1 MRPAASLP
9 RFLLDRVPRGARG
22 FTLVELM
29 VALTGGLFLS
39 IVVFA
44 LSRNASRFY
53 QREARVANA
62 TLAGVAGFARL
73 SNDIAMAGHLSTGN
87 IQADPHVCN
96 RPGPAAPS
104 ALYKLR
110 AITVG
115 SDPSTYAGSELDPNY
130 ADLHPQ
136 FVTITGA
143 LNVPEEFVT
152 KTVAPGADGA
162 WQIQL
167 DLGTASARRVGLSEL
182 PAADNGA
189 ALSTIFMSGNGT
201 TGRVVRL
208 RKGVQ
213 DQYAVVASVSGAAGT
228 AVVNLAPSPA
238 LQRTQS
244 GGSQCGIS
252 GLGEQMAISV
262 INLVRYDIRSMTAD
276 PAYKALFDASGLG
289 KIDYESRR
297 AELVRV
303 ELDPTGQPIAGTSEL
318 VAEYAVD
325 LQFTAWRATSGVD
338 PTPIQA
344 VENLNNNA
352 TVTQLLRGIQI
363 RLSVRSREPDRESD
377 VATGTGNGLFRIPL
391 GRGKTAP
398 FARVRTQQGYVP
410 LRNLENSTW

>member
-1 MRPAASLP
+1 
-9 RFLLDRVPRGARG
+9 
-22 FTLVELM
+22 M

-44 LSRNASRFY
+44 LSRDASRFY
-53 QREARVANA
+53 QRESRVANA
-62 TLAGVAGFARL
+62 TLAGVSGFARL
-73 SNDIAMAGHLSTGN
+73 SNDVAMAGHLSTGN

-96 RPGPAAPS
+96 RPSPAAPS
-104 ALYKLR
+104 ALYTLR
-110 AITVG
+110 ALTIGT
-115 SDPSTYAGSELDPNY
+115 DPTSYAGTELDPNY
-130 ADLHPQ
+130 ANLGPQ
-136 FVTITGA
+136 FVIISGA
-143 LNVPEEFVT
+143 LNVPEEFVS
-152 KTVAPGADGA
+152 KTVAPSVDGT
-162 WQIQL
+162 WQIQI
-167 DLGTASARRVGLSEL
+167 DLGTASARRVGLSAL
-182 PAADNGA
+182 PSADNGP
-189 ALSTIFMSGNGT
+189 ALSTIFMAGT
-201 TGRVVRL
+201 TGRIVRL

-213 DQYAVVASVSGAAGT
+213 DQYAVVASVNGAAG
-228 AVVNLAPSPA
+228 AAIVNLAPSPA

-303 ELDPTGQPIAGTSEL
+303 ELGPTGQPIAGTTEL

-325 LQFTAWRATSGVD
+325 LQFTAWRATSGAD

-344 VENLNNNA
+344 LENLNGNA
-352 TVTQLLRGIQI
+352 TVTQLLRGMQI

-377 VATGTGNGLFRIPL
+377 VAAGTGNGLFRIPL